1 MAIFNSYFD
10 ITRGYWGTWQ
20 KKTVA
25 WGDLY
30 WFHSCRKNC
39 GVFLQY
45 TLFNFV
51 VRVEDLRS
59 VTIVSHVAEV
69 TFVSHEWS
77 GLQHPDPKILGQK
90 KWVPERASTAV
101 LLSANCASE
110 SQKVALSISET
121 NRFYFLIQR
130 QISACMEKSYS
141 SFPSPK
147 RFWGRSNSLP
157 CRRPAV
163 CPVWLWYDVAE
174 RPRQSR

>member
-1 MAIFNSYFD
+1 MP
-10 ITRGYWGTWQ
+10 TLCG
-20 KKTVA
+20 
-25 WGDLY
+25 
-30 WFHSCRKNC
+30 KNC

-45 TLFNFV
+45 SLLNFV
-51 VRVEDLRS
+51 VGVEDLRS
-59 VTIVSHVAEV
+59 VTIVSHVAQV

-90 KWVPERASTAV
+90 NECLEASTAV

-121 NRFYFLIQR
+121 KQVLLPNSTTNVGLHGTWLTWVV
-130 QISACMEKSYS
+130 AKSYS